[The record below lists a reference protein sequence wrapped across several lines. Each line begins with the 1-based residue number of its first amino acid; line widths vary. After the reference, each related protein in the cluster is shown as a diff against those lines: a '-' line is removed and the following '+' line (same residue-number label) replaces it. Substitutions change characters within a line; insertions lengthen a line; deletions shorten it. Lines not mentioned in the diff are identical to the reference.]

1 MKVTANWKGYYFKAV
16 NSPTPFPLKYIAEGS
31 WESTPKQREELKAYR
46 DDNTRE
52 LTRVTA
58 EGEKSAFKCILR
70 ENLHLKDVED
80 ILNYFYQYETNF
92 KERKIQLEYWCEE
105 FLDYRTGYFYRP
117 NMNFKNKTATDND
130 IVFSELELMFV
141 EY

>member
-1 MKVTANWKGYYFKAV
+1 MGITANWKGYYFKAT
-16 NSPTPFPLKYIAEGS
+16 NASTPFPLQYIAEGS

-58 EGEKSAFKCILR
+58 EGEKSAFQFKVR
-70 ENLHLKDVED
+70 ENLHLKDIED
-80 ILNYFYQYETNF
+80 ILNYFYNHETSQ

-117 NMNFKNKTATDND
+117 NMKFKNKKALTDD
-130 IVFSELELMFV
+130 IVFDELELTFI